1 MFGKKQE
8 VLILP
13 SGAKALRDSVNDLKA
28 PKRRRAS
35 KSEAKRY
42 TRSKVGNFFYFFFII
57 AAGCISILPL
67 VYCICTSFKPLD
79 EILIF
84 PPRFFV
90 IRPTLANYAALPEL
104 LSNLRV
110 PLSRYIFNSL
120 FVTLGTTFLYVVVAS
135 MAAFVLCKSNIKFK
149 GVIFYIIQ
157 FSLLFN
163 AYTLA
168 VPQYLI
174 FTWMDIIDTYWVYIL
189 PHFASTMGVFLMKQ
203 YMEGALPNALL
214 EAAKI
219 DGAGYYRIFWQ
230 IVMPIVKPM
239 WLTLTLFTFRDVW
252 ANVPQGTIFSE
263 TLKTL
268 PTIMSQITA
277 GGIARSGSA
286 MAVTCILMI
295 PPITVYLISQSNV
308 MESMSSAGIK
318 E

>member
-1 MFGKKQE
+1 MFRKKQE

-13 SGAKALRDSVNDLKA
+13 SGARALNDSVNDLKA
-28 PKRRRAS
+28 PKARRSS

-57 AAGCISILPL
+57 AAGCISVLPL
-67 VYCICTSFKPLD
+67 IYCICTSLKPLD

-90 IRPTLANYAALPEL
+90 HRPTIANYTALPEL

-120 FVTLGTTFLYVVVAS
+120 FATLATTFLYVVVAS
-135 MAAFVLCKSNIKFK
+135 MAAFVLCKSKIKFK
-149 GVIFYIIQ
+149 KTIFYIIQ

-163 AYTLA
+163 AYTLS

-174 FTWMDIIDTYWVYIL
+174 FTWMNIIDTYWVYIL
-189 PHFASTMGVFLMKQ
+189 PHFASNMGVFLMKQ

-219 DGAGYYRIFWQ
+219 DGAGYFRIFWT

-252 ANVPQGTIFSE
+252 ATVPSGTIFSE

-277 GGIARSGSA
+277 GGVARSGSS
-286 MAVTCILMI
+286 MAVTCLLMI
-295 PPITVYLISQSNV
+295 PPVVVYMISQSNV

>member
-1 MFGKKQE
+1 M
-8 VLILP
+8 
-13 SGAKALRDSVNDLKA
+13 AKDATLTLNNKSAASRFKGEGDGIKN
-28 PKRRRAS
+28 PKRRRSSQMA
-35 KSEAKRY
+35 AKKF

-57 AAGCISILPL
+57 AAGLFSILPL
-67 VYCICTSFKPLD
+67 IYCVATSFKPLD
-79 EILIF
+79 ELLIF

-90 IRPTLANYAALPEL
+90 HRPTIANYTALPDL

-120 FVTLGTTFLYVVVAS
+120 FITIVTTVLYIIIAA
-135 MAAFVLCKSNIKFK
+135 MAAFVLSKSKIK
-149 GVIFYIIQ
+149 GRNAIFYIVQ
-157 FSLLFN
+157 FSLLFS
-163 AYTLA
+163 AYTLS

-174 FTWMDIIDTYWVYIL
+174 FTWLNIIDTYWVCIL
-189 PHFASTMGVFLMKQ
+189 PQFASTMGVFLMKQ

-219 DGAGYYRIFWQ
+219 DGAGYFRIFWT
-230 IVMPIVKPM
+230 IVMPIVKPA
-239 WLTLTLFTFRDVW
+239 WLTLTLFAFRDVW
-252 ANVPQGTIFSE
+252 SAGSPTTIFSE
-263 TLKTL
+263 SLKTL

-295 PPITVYLISQSNV
+295 PPIIVYMISQSNV
-308 MESMSSAGIK
+308 IEAMSSAGIK